1 MAATCLVWSGRERRR
16 ACGAAAALHG
26 VALGEALG
34 AALGTA
40 LGVALGARREN
51 GGPVCQSAVVPC
63 MVVRMVSQCQCHRT
77 PRTPRLAALLAPHT
91 YDLSLSLFPMRAHSI
106 IHGTTARRISTV
118 HCKFCKKWTPYGFKR
133 IFFLTDF
140 LDGNKLIIKPY
151 FYQKFPNFG
160 GENQVN

>member
-16 ACGAAAALHG
+16 ACGATAAHG

-63 MVVRMVSQCQCHRT
+63 MVVRMVSQCHCHRT
-77 PRTPRLAALLAPHT
+77 PRMPRLATLLAPHT
-91 YDLSLSLFPMRAHSI
+91 YDLSLSLSNAGSLHHTRDDS
-106 IHGTTARRISTV
+106 
-118 HCKFCKKWTPYGFKR
+118 
-133 IFFLTDF
+133 
-140 LDGNKLIIKPY
+140 
-151 FYQKFPNFG
+151 
-160 GENQVN
+160 

>member
-16 ACGAAAALHG
+16 ACGAAAHG

-63 MVVRMVSQCQCHRT
+63 MVVRMVSQCYCHRT
-77 PRTPRLAALLAPHT
+77 PRTPRPAAPALLAPHT
-91 YDLSLSLFPMRAHSI
+91 YDLSLSLSNAGSLHHTRDDS
-106 IHGTTARRISTV
+106 
-118 HCKFCKKWTPYGFKR
+118 
-133 IFFLTDF
+133 
-140 LDGNKLIIKPY
+140 
-151 FYQKFPNFG
+151 
-160 GENQVN
+160 

>member
-16 ACGAAAALHG
+16 ACGAAAAAHG

-118 HCKFCKKWTPYGFKR
+118 HCKFCKKRPLMVWR
-133 IFFLTDF
+133 FFLTDS
-140 LDGNKLIIKPY
+140 LDCNKLIINPNW
-151 FYQKFPNFG
+151 QKGDTFN
-160 GENQVN
+160 